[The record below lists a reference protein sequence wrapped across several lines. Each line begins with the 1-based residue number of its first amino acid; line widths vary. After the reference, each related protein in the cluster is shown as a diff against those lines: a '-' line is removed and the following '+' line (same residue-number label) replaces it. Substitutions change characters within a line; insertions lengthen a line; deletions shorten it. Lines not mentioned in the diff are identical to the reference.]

1 MEDNIITITNDNKED
16 IQYELVTTLF
26 DEKTNTK
33 YIVYKD
39 IIDDEQE
46 DVDFYVS
53 KVFIE
58 NDKEIIEEITDDNE
72 WNRVYKQLD
81 KLFKEIENKKD

>member
-1 MEDNIITITNDNKED
+1 MEDNIITITNDNGEG
-16 IQYELVTTLF
+16 IQYELVTTLI
-26 DEKTNTK
+26 DDKINTK

-39 IIDDEQE
+39 IIDEEQE
-46 DVDFYVS
+46 YVDFYVS
-53 KVFIE
+53 KVFVE
-58 NDKEIIEEITDDNE
+58 NDKKIIEEITDDNE

>member
-26 DEKTNTK
+26 DEKTNIK